1 MPSLKSLILA
11 LGACTL
17 AALPGLAQDD
27 ATETDPNS
35 QLLRTLLQAEQWN
48 KRCHALN
55 YFEVRLIETQISE
68 ANQKAPETAPI
79 LLNTAIEFE
88 DRLAQ
93 LDTVLAELREAA
105 ATATQDAPC
114 DSLHVSARAVRAAY
128 APPYLKMAIGAST
141 LPEFAA
147 LPLGQRQAFEHL
159 VTFMQRLYGS
169 RWEVTVNTFTAE
181 LQADA
186 GSWAAQTM
194 WNALESQV
202 QDINWQNRLAENGY
216 TYAQESIPQ
225 QSFRPRRIDGSESL
239 AMVLQHRSYQK
250 VWLQDGWTDLYR
262 ALGRL
267 DDGRLIVVLASHSKD
282 NPAGKLRATLLMEDA
297 PDFTAWNKDSWRTG
311 ATSFEAEQL
320 AASAC
325 PLDYCFVF
333 PPDVSARRAADTAK
347 AGLVSYELYVGAP
360 ETYPLAQN
368 EPSFKRTRVY
378 STEFSP
384 D

>member
-1 MPSLKSLILA
+1 MRLLNSLILA
-11 LGACTL
+11 LCACTL
-17 AALPGLAQDD
+17 AALPGLAQDE
-27 ATETDPNS
+27 AAETDPNS
-35 QLLRTLLQAEQWN
+35 QLLQTLLQAEQWN

-55 YFEVRLIETQISE
+55 YFEVRLIETQIGE

-79 LLNTAIEFE
+79 LVNTAIAFE

-93 LDTVLAELREAA
+93 LNIVLAGLRETA
-105 ATATQDAPC
+105 ATTIQDAPC
-114 DSLHVSARAVRAAY
+114 DTLHASARAVRAAY

-141 LPEFAA
+141 LPEFAT

-159 VTFMQRLYGS
+159 VTFLQRLYGS
-169 RWEVTVNTFTAE
+169 SWEVTVNTFTAD

-186 GSWAAQTM
+186 GTWAAQTM
-194 WNALESQV
+194 WHALESPI

-225 QSFRPRRIDGSESL
+225 QTFRPRRIDGSGSL
-239 AMVLQHRSYQK
+239 GMVLRHRSYQR

-282 NPAGKLRATLLMEDA
+282 TPAGDLRATLLMEDE
-297 PDFTAWNKDSWRTG
+297 PDFTTWTKDSWRAG
-311 ATSFEAEQL
+311 ATPFEAEQL
-320 AASAC
+320 APSAC

-333 PPDVSARRAADTAK
+333 PPEVSARRAADAAK

-368 EPSFKRTRVY
+368 EPSFRRTRVY